1 MKTLISML
9 YATALMLL
17 TACGNNN
24 SSEQSTE
31 KNKDSTSQ
39 TTTNNTGAITPG
51 SIDKVVSGYLE
62 VKNALTNDNG
72 YDAAAAA
79 NKISTAIKNVDE
91 SAFTAD
97 QKKVYEDVKENIR
110 EHAEHISSNGSNIVH
125 QREHFDLLS
134 QDIIDLVK
142 ATGSSQNLYRDFCPM
157 YNNKKGASWLSENKE
172 IRNPYYGKEMPKC
185 GEVKEEIKAKG

>member
-97 QKKVYEDVKENIR
+97 QKKVYEDVKEDIR

>member
-39 TTTNNTGAITPG
+39 TTTNITGAITPG

-97 QKKVYEDVKENIR
+97 QKKVYEDVKEDIR

>member
-91 SAFTAD
+91 SAFTSD
-97 QKKVYEDVKENIR
+97 QKKVYEDVKEDIR

>member
-97 QKKVYEDVKENIR
+97 QKKVYEDVKEDIR

-157 YNNKKGASWLSENKE
+157 YNNKKGASWLSDNKE

>member
-1 MKTLISML
+1 ML

-91 SAFTAD
+91 SAFTSD
-97 QKKVYEDVKENIR
+97 QKKVYEDVKEDIR